1 MKIPNLSQSFDPEWE
16 TNGLLMQ
23 AAEFIKNWV
32 VAQEIPGLTSEL
44 IKEPTRTPLL
54 IFTIPGSTPE
64 SDKRQILMYGHLDKQ
79 PHGTGWTPGF
89 GPTDAKEKDGK
100 LCPSYLP

>member
-1 MKIPNLSQSFDPEWE
+1 
-16 TNGLLMQ
+16 MQ